1 MRFLG
6 PQVDRPNADFGDKP
20 TLAGTLCGRFLSNK
34 TINSLMGVER
44 PLTVA
49 VEISLCCPGV
59 VGKNAPDVN
68 GDNERG

>member
-34 TINSLMGVER
+34 TINSLIGVER

-49 VEISLCCPGV
+49 AGVFLGCPGV
-59 VGKNAPDVN
+59 GNNVPDVN
-68 GDNERG
+68 GDNEKG